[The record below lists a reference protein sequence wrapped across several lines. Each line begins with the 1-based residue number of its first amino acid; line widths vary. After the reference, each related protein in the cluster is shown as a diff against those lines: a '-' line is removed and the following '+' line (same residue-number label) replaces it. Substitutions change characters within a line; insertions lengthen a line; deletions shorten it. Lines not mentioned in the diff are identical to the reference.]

1 MSDFFDYRQPD
12 GRNPE
17 TIRIFFIK
25 CSHPIDFGK
34 YSCYIINRTDD
45 EMCPGLLRGIF
56 KVIEIRI
63 DGREGEQYGGKKR
76 LLRRTWY

>member
-1 MSDFFDYRQPD
+1 
-12 GRNPE
+12 
-17 TIRIFFIK
+17 
-25 CSHPIDFGK
+25 
-34 YSCYIINRTDD
+34 
-45 EMCPGLLRGIF
+45 MCPGLLRGIF

>member
-45 EMCPGLLRGIF
+45 DVPRIAPGYF